1 MAWHV
6 KTAFDL
12 GDPGVVSALD
22 ELPLWSA
29 PFGLALLDTI
39 RLAPDLRV
47 LDVGCGTGFPCI
59 EIAQRLGPGSR
70 VWAVDPWSAALDRA
84 REKAKRWGVA
94 NLQLLEG
101 RAESLPFPDASFD
114 LLVSNNGTNN
124 VEDEDR
130 VFAELAR
137 VARPGAQLAF
147 TMNLPGTMREFYDV
161 FEQVLA
167 SRGLAAE
174 RDAVQ
179 AHIHEKRKPLAFAR
193 ERLERHGF
201 QVLAADERAFA
212 MRFATG
218 GAMLRHSLVRVG
230 FLGSWAALLPEREV
244 GPVFAQVEAA
254 LDRRASDAGHL
265 TLTVPWVCFDSR
277 RVARPA

>member
-6 KTAFDL
+6 KTVFDL

-29 PFGLALLDTI
+29 PFGLALLDAL

-47 LDVGCGTGFPCI
+47 LDVGCGTGFPCV
-59 EIAQRLGPGSR
+59 EIAQRLGPDAR
-70 VWAVDPWSAALDRA
+70 VWAVDPWAAALDRA
-84 REKAKRWGVA
+84 REKARRWGVA
-94 NLQLLEG
+94 NLQLLEA

-124 VEDEDR
+124 VDDEER
-130 VFAELAR
+130 AFAELAR
-137 VARPGAQLAF
+137 VARPGAQFVF

-161 FEQVLA
+161 FKQVLA
-167 SRGLAAE
+167 ARGLAAE
-174 RDAVQ
+174 RAAVQ
-179 AHIHEKRKPLAFAR
+179 AHIHAKRKPLAFVR

-201 QVLAADERAFA
+201 AVRTADERAFA

-218 GAMLRHSLVRVG
+218 GAMLRHSLIRVG
-230 FLGSWAALLPEREV
+230 FLGSWAALLPEREAT
-244 GPVFAQVEAA
+244 PVFEAVEAE
-254 LDRRASDAGHL
+254 LDRRAREAGGV
-265 TLTVPWVCFDSR
+265 TLTIPWVCFDSR
-277 RVARPA
+277 RAARPA